1 MGIELNDYNQGTIGN
16 YCYLCFL
23 TKIRVYSAKQVG
35 TTNTDCVPLSNW
47 VDYNSTFPNL
57 FATFLYMSTS
67 CFDNGLIFFMALSKC
82 FIFIFKSFACFSA
95 SLESGYLVICSLNA
109 NMTAADDNEAISAP
123 VYPSVLSAKSS
134 ILNLQLAVSFLYES

>member
-1 MGIELNDYNQGTIGN
+1 MYLVAFNFQPWLGLFGQAILGLQIRISILLLN
-16 YCYLCFL
+16 
-23 TKIRVYSAKQVG
+23 S
-35 TTNTDCVPLSNW
+35 

-67 CFDNGLIFFMALSKC
+67 CFDNGLIFFMASSKC

-109 NMTAADDNEAISAP
+109 NITAADDSEAISAP

-134 ILNLQLAVSFLYES
+134 ILKSSASGFFFV